1 MQLILK
7 RGFHVYPHNVHSSY
21 LIFSHYIEISFH
33 IFLHRIYHQS
43 SLWLSRLLLLQTSV
57 STETWAHRSSSSEV
71 WAYPGFSSMPC
82 EMCGRKYRTTGVQST
97 VDIPQ
102 WEGQIR
108 FQDCLNGKDR
118 VGPHN
123 HVNLHKWWGDIRKVA
138 NKKATTAAPEKQ
150 NRESVDNSTFWNDF

>member
-1 MQLILK
+1 MFIPITSTPLIWFLATILK
-7 RGFHVYPHNVHSSY
+7 FLFTFFFTEFTINPLFGCHVCFFCRP
-21 LIFSHYIEISFH
+21 
-33 IFLHRIYHQS
+33 
-43 SLWLSRLLLLQTSV
+43 LSQLRREPIGPVAVRSELTQGSPACPAKCV
-57 STETWAHRSSSSEV
+57 GGNTEQQ
-71 WAYPGFSSMPC
+71 
-82 EMCGRKYRTTGVQST
+82 GVQST

-118 VGPHN
+118 VGSHN